1 MIKKCLL
8 LFFLISFVLSNA
20 NANIFKIDGLEI
32 KLFDN
37 NKLIKSS
44 RIMTDGFGKVQF
56 KAFAEK
62 IDDQNFGSIILV
74 VYSKIDKFGPFV
86 RNFFLEYFFKN
97 DNAIFQKEDANQF
110 FVDEGMRSAM
120 QVKEIDLEKF
130 IKRSDDFFEVRSALK
145 GLYKKSSLKNND
157 RVIKSD
163 HVYLKSNGNLVWVSY
178 MFNYETAFKEELLL
192 SGKSKFHPTNIN
204 NFPHFKSYMDN
215 WSNLAF
221 KRHTEFQKKL
231 KIKSKVDL
239 VSYGFNDN
247 QDLDYYENIFFSSNI
262 NNKLINTTKAK
273 EEKEQKAKKEQERKA
288 KEEKEQKAKEEQE
301 RKAKEEQERKA
312 KLAAEKKANE
322 EKERKAK
329 EQKSKIEK
337 SKAEDEISVDDLMS
351 KIKELN
357 EMFKSG
363 LISKEEFEMLKKKLL
378 KN

>member
-145 GLYKKSSLKNND
+145 GLYKKSSIKNND

-163 HVYLKSNGNLVWVSY
+163 HYYLKSNGNLIWISY
-178 MFNYETAFKEELLL
+178 MFNYETAIKEKLYQG
-192 SGKSKFHPTNIN
+192 GKSKFHPTNIN
-204 NFPHFKSYMDN
+204 DFPKFKVYMDN
-215 WSNLAF
+215 WTNLAF
-221 KRHTEFQKKL
+221 KRHEEFQEKL
-231 KIKSKVDL
+231 
-239 VSYGFNDN
+239 
-247 QDLDYYENIFFSSNI
+247 NI
-262 NNKLINTTKAK
+262 
-273 EEKEQKAKKEQERKA
+273 
-288 KEEKEQKAKEEQE
+288 
-301 RKAKEEQERKA
+301 
-312 KLAAEKKANE
+312 
-322 EKERKAK
+322 
-329 EQKSKIEK
+329 
-337 SKAEDEISVDDLMS
+337 
-351 KIKELN
+351 
-357 EMFKSG
+357 
-363 LISKEEFEMLKKKLL
+363 
-378 KN
+378 